1 MPLHNVSSSQKPG
14 DHWDQTLAAN
24 ISLTQ
29 GTLLNLQTK
38 ALWLYTLQIP
48 ANVHICRLLR
58 RVALIFVALSWCE
71 WFEEIGTDLNS
82 NRITV
87 HDTTLILRPSV
98 RSRGW
103 MQRRGELRGVGPEK
117 HVQCVHRSDG
127 SNTCVPLTL
136 LCLCPSVYS
145 ILSESTE
152 KQAMTAAFCSLGHD
166 SLQWRKLCQTLSFPG
181 CCCARRTTSFVLPL
195 AAITPLCFDAEQQ
208 IRNLVRT
215 QESCFFSLCS

>member
-103 MQRRGELRGVGPEK
+103 MQGEVSCEGWGQRSTYGVYTGLMAQT
-117 HVQCVHRSDG
+117 HVCPLPSSVFVHRCTVFCQRAQRSRRWLTRTRL
-127 SNTCVPLTL
+127 SAVTQTVPDFEFSWML
-136 LCLCPSVYS
+136 LCQ
-145 ILSESTE
+145 
-152 KQAMTAAFCSLGHD
+152 KNNFFCSAACNGSHH
-166 SLQWRKLCQTLSFPG
+166 
-181 CCCARRTTSFVLPL
+181 FVLM
-195 AAITPLCFDAEQQ
+195 Q
-208 IRNLVRT
+208 
-215 QESCFFSLCS
+215 SSK